1 MAHNGSHMLCRL
13 LIRIINFIIYT
24 EMNKKNDTSE
34 NSKPMQYDALLGSVI
49 DINGKEIKVG
59 DTIKWNYLYWSE
71 GSSEDFFG
79 TEPQNSW
86 NVVETYIDN
95 VTSVIIAH
103 MGAMCVQH
111 GKKIL
116 SLKEIVETM
125 PNILDDFATIHEG
138 PRLDVFLSES
148 VFGDKKATIEET
160 KALFAQFEVVNAA

>member
-1 MAHNGSHMLCRL
+1 
-13 LIRIINFIIYT
+13 
-24 EMNKKNDTSE
+24 MNKKNDNSE
-34 NSKPMQYDALLGSVI
+34 NNKPMQYDALLGSVI
-49 DINGKEIKVG
+49 DINGKEIKAG

-95 VTSVIIAH
+95 VTCVVIAH
-103 MGAMCVQH
+103 LGAMCVQY

-125 PNILDDFATIHEG
+125 PNILDDFANIHEG
-138 PRLDVFLSES
+138 RELDTFLSES
-148 VFGDKKATIEET
+148 VFDDKEATLDEA
-160 KALFAQFEVVNAA
+160 KALFAQFEVV

>member
-1 MAHNGSHMLCRL
+1 
-13 LIRIINFIIYT
+13 
-24 EMNKKNDTSE
+24 MNKDQLK
-34 NSKPMQYDALLGSVI
+34 AGVI

-95 VTSVIIAH
+95 VTSVVIAH
-103 MGAMCVQH
+103 LGAMCVQY

-116 SLKEIVETM
+116 SLKEVIETM
-125 PNILDDFATIHEG
+125 PNILDEFAHIHKGDE
-138 PRLDVFLSES
+138 LDVFLSES
-148 VFGDKKATIEET
+148 VFDDKEATLDET
-160 KALFAQFEVVNAA
+160 KELFAKFEVVKQGLLKECEKERSKKSQPGK

>member
-1 MAHNGSHMLCRL
+1 
-13 LIRIINFIIYT
+13 
-24 EMNKKNDTSE
+24 MNKKNDTSE
-34 NSKPMQYDALLGSVI
+34 NNKPMQYDALLGSVI

-79 TEPQNSW
+79 TEPQNSY

-95 VTSVIIAH
+95 ITSVVIAH
-103 MGAMCVQH
+103 LGAMCVQY

-116 SLKEIVETM
+116 SLKEIIETM

-138 PRLDVFLSES
+138 YELDVFLSES
-148 VFGDKKATIEET
+148 VFDDRAATIEET
-160 KALFAQFEVVNAA
+160 KKLFAQFEVV

>member
-1 MAHNGSHMLCRL
+1 
-13 LIRIINFIIYT
+13 
-24 EMNKKNDTSE
+24 MNKKNDTSE
-34 NSKPMQYDALLGSVI
+34 NNKPMQYDALLGSVI

-95 VTSVIIAH
+95 VTGVVIAH
-103 MGAMCVQH
+103 MGAMCVQY

-125 PNILDDFATIHEG
+125 PNILDDFANIHEG
-138 PRLDVFLSES
+138 HELDTFLSES
-148 VFGDKKATIEET
+148 VFDDKEATLQET
-160 KALFAQFEVVNAA
+160 KALFAQFEVV